1 MSRYILDRLIVASL
15 WRVQPRNRTVEY
27 SIVAEQTVWRLVTY
41 RDKERTSNVWNERL
55 TMWYLL
61 WQTGLHVQTSL
72 RRRILQTDVKTLASI
87 FIAIL
92 IILEMSHEQR
102 RDWLLTS
109 SI

>member
-1 MSRYILDRLIVASL
+1 MSRYILDRIIVALL
-15 WRVQPRNRTVEY
+15 WRVQPRSKIVEY
-27 SIVAEQTVWRLVTY
+27 SIVAEQTVWRFVTY

-92 IILEMSHEQR
+92 IILEMSHEQH